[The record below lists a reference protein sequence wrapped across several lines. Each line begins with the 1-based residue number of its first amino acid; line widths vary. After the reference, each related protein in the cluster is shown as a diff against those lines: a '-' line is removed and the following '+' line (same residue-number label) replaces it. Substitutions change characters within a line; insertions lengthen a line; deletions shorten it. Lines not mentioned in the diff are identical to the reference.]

1 MLPLYHVHLDG
12 FPSAAE
18 LPRVLEVLPST
29 VEPWLRARLESDEPL
44 SEEEHEHPRFV
55 GVDLSIGEAYALLER
70 LRQAGATGHL
80 VPGRYRTPRLS
91 LEESLRLAEQAL
103 HERITHQ
110 RGPLRTFRFEPMRHN
125 LGASNPMFRAFQAYS
140 PDMDEASYVP
150 ASVSVY
156 VDTQDGHL
164 WEHREFSLLQEALE
178 DEGRRA
184 LGLPRTEAPEG
195 SSRLE
200 RRKRRGQL
208 KRVKR

>member
-1 MLPLYHVHLDG
+1 VHPVYHVHLDG
-12 FPSAAE
+12 FPASAQ
-18 LPRVLEVLPST
+18 LPRVLEALPAT
-29 VEPWLRARLESDEPL
+29 VEPWLRERLESGEPL
-44 SEEEHEHPRFV
+44 SEEERERPRFA

-91 LEESLRLAEQAL
+91 LEESLRIAEQA
-103 HERITHQ
+103 I
-110 RGPLRTFRFEPMRHN
+110 RGHVAKTSALRSFRFEPVRHDRFW
-125 LGASNPMFRAFQAYS
+125 ATTPMFRRFQAYS
-140 PDMDEASYVP
+140 PDMDEASYCP
-150 ASVSVY
+150 ASVSVH

-164 WEHREFSLLQEALE
+164 WEHTEFSLLQQALE

-184 LGLPRTEAPEG
+184 LGLPRTEAPTG

>member
-1 MLPLYHVHLDG
+1 MHPLYHVHLDG
-12 FPSAAE
+12 FPTSAE
-18 LPRVLEVLPST
+18 LPRLLEVLPAT
-29 VEPWLRARLESDEPL
+29 VEPWLRERLESGEPL
-44 SEEEHEHPRFV
+44 SEEERERPRFV

-80 VPGRYRTPRLS
+80 VPERYRTPRLS
-91 LEESLRLAEQAL
+91 LEESLRIAEQAMRE
-103 HERITHQ
+103 HIERNP
-110 RGPLRTFRFEPMRHN
+110 RLRSFRFEPVQHD
-125 LGASNPMFRAFQAYS
+125 LFWASTPMFRRFQAYS

-150 ASVSVY
+150 ASVSAY

-184 LGLPRTEAPEG
+184 LGLPRTEAPKG
-195 SSRLE
+195 SSRQE